1 VRKLPA
7 AALVSMI
14 AVNARA
20 CAVCFGAPGSALNRG
35 FFWAILLLLVLP
47 FLLMGSLVALV
58 VYHIRKGQRP
68 THPLPQ

>member
-1 VRKLPA
+1 
-7 AALVSMI
+7 MI

-20 CAVCFGAPGSALNRG
+20 CAVCFGAPGSAWNRG